1 MLSGSLQE
9 HALACMSLFL
19 LSSFLVFSFL
29 VKVPQTVKIA
39 AVVACEAHRLARQ
52 TRVCSRRPC
61 CTALLLDWK
70 LGILTQKCRLPVFDG
85 LQH

>member
-1 MLSGSLQE
+1 MHEPISPV
-9 HALACMSLFL
+9 F
-19 LSSFLVFSFL
+19 FFSFL

-39 AVVACEAHRLARQ
+39 AVVACEAHRLACQ

-70 LGILTQKCRLPVFDG
+70 LGILTQKCRLPVFSG